1 VEVVE
6 ETAPVAEASAE
17 ETSAPEASEEGET
30 EEK

>member
-1 VEVVE
+1 V
-6 ETAPVAEASAE
+6 EASSE